1 MTLKECLVQFCDIK
15 VEIKDLQKK
24 IEKLEL
30 RNKEIIS
37 DSVETTTKTF
47 PVIMTHYKIFGNDQK
62 ILNKLEH
69 LKSLL
74 EDRLNKQ
81 MDLYIKIEEFIN
93 KMPTSRLRMIFEYRY
108 INQYSWAKVSRLI
121 GGDTTEDSIRKEHD
135 RYLKKLEK
143 NKVCPFC
150 PEKL

>member
-15 VEIKDLQKK
+15 IEIKDLQKK

-30 RNKEIIS
+30 RSKEIIS

-62 ILNKLEH
+62 LLNKLEH
-69 LKSLL
+69 LKNLL
-74 EDRLNKQ
+74 EDRYNKQ
-81 MDLYIKIEEFIN
+81 IDLHIKLEEFIN

-108 INQYSWAKVSRLI
+108 IDQYSWMKTAILI
-121 GGDTTEDSIRKEHD
+121 GGNATEDSIRKEHD
-135 RYLKKLEK
+135 RYLEKIEK
-143 NKVCPFC
+143 NKVCPIC

>member
-30 RNKEIIS
+30 RSKEVIS

-62 ILNKLEH
+62 LLNKLEH

-74 EDRLNKQ
+74 EERLNKQ

-108 INQYSWAKVSRLI
+108 MNQYSWAKVSRLI

-135 RYLKKLEK
+135 RYLKKIEK
-143 NKVCPFC
+143 NEVCPFC